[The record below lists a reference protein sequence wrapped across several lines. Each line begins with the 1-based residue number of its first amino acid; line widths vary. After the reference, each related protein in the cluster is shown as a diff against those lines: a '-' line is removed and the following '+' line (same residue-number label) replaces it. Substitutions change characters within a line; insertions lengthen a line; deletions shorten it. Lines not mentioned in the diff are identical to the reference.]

1 MSLEEMHCHRK
12 YITDKEFKIQ
22 ILCQR
27 KNNEKIYQ
35 RDLEIFRDGSDE
47 EISDKFKI
55 KSSDEKASDK
65 R

>member
-1 MSLEEMHCHRK
+1 MHCHRK

-55 KSSDEKASDK
+55 KSYDEKASDK

>member
-1 MSLEEMHCHRK
+1 MHCHRK

-47 EISDKFKI
+47 EIFDKFKI

>member
-1 MSLEEMHCHRK
+1 MHCHRK

>member
-27 KNNEKIYQ
+27 KNDEKIYQ
-35 RDLEIFRDGSDE
+35 GDLEIFRDGSDE
-47 EISDKFKI
+47 ETSDKIF
-55 KSSDEKASDK
+55 
-65 R
+65 

>member
-27 KNNEKIYQ
+27 KNMKRY
-35 RDLEIFRDGSDE
+35 
-47 EISDKFKI
+47 I
-55 KSSDEKASDK
+55 KVT
-65 R
+65 